1 MAKGVAVQWR
11 LIPQRYNLIGTECK
25 NCGERYF
32 PARRLCPNCR
42 RLSNIKEV
50 KYSGRGE
57 IYTYTTIHTPSE
69 GFEYTKPYSLA
80 IVKLE
85 EGPLIT
91 GQVVDCAPEDLAIGK
106 KVEMVFRK
114 VMAEGPSGVINY
126 GYKFKLR
133 E

>member
-25 NCGERYF
+25 NCGEKYF

-42 RLSNIKEV
+42 RLSNIKEID
-50 KYSGRGE
+50 YSGRGE
-57 IYTYTTIHTPSE
+57 IYTFTTIHTPSE
-69 GFEYTKPYSLA
+69 GFEFMKPYSMA

-91 GQVVDCAPEDLAIGK
+91 GQIVDCKPADLAIGK

-114 VMAEGPSGVINY
+114 VMAEGPGGVINY
-126 GYKFKLR
+126 GYKFKLLK
-133 E
+133 